1 MSTGMQSLDIFTP
14 TYLFEWSHNGCG
26 FGRKN
31 ADVVQLHHPTTPPPN
46 TTTELQNTTSIAST
60 ASTLVQDVKPYSS
73 FSKVLSRSKSGDGA
87 SEKAVAATIRGDPVY
102 HFRHLKWNSRTFEFF
117 EGPSPAPTEG
127 SGEKSDGAVETGRK
141 LMDIQR
147 EGCWDHTS
155 TISDPENANSVT
167 MGKSK
172 GEGGEPFWS
181 FNRSFDDYDNIH
193 YKISTSFFDDL
204 TITRTEDK
212 VVVARFVRTKFS
224 LHEIGKLTI
233 LVPVS
238 PSFLHL
244 LLCTTYMKVLQDR
257 RRRQQI
263 RAGAAG
269 GAAGGC

>member
-1 MSTGMQSLDIFTP
+1 
-14 TYLFEWSHNGCG
+14 
-26 FGRKN
+26 
-31 ADVVQLHHPTTPPPN
+31 
-46 TTTELQNTTSIAST
+46 
-60 ASTLVQDVKPYSS
+60 
-73 FSKVLSRSKSGDGA
+73 
-87 SEKAVAATIRGDPVY
+87 
-102 HFRHLKWNSRTFEFF
+102 
-117 EGPSPAPTEG
+117 
-127 SGEKSDGAVETGRK
+127 
-141 LMDIQR
+141 
-147 EGCWDHTS
+147 
-155 TISDPENANSVT
+155 

-204 TITRTEDK
+204 TITHTEDK

-224 LHEIGKLTI
+224 LHEIVSTISVQIQLSSRIGANSRLMGSQGKLTI